1 MATPTYP
8 STHRTALASDG
19 SQKALGQYNR
29 STTASGSTTE
39 TSFIFTGSAAVPAGA
54 GFICEVVTNVVME
67 AVKGG
72 TIPGTTLTADTLYPI
87 APQKVTIGASG
98 KVYVLHK

>member
-1 MATPTYP
+1 MARADAGGMHNTSHTNIPKKID
-8 STHRTALASDG
+8 AG
-19 SQKALGQYNR
+19 EYNKITFVDS
-29 STTASGSTTE
+29 STTVA
-39 TSFIFTGSAAVPAGA
+39 FTGSNAAA
-54 GFICEVVTNVVME
+54 GFICEVVTNVVIE
-67 AVKGG
+67 AVNGG

>member
-54 GFICEVVTNVVME
+54 GFICEVVTNVIITLP
-67 AVKGG
+67 GG
-72 TIPGTTLTADTLYPI
+72 GVIPGTSLTADTLYPI
-87 APQKVTIGASG
+87 GVARVDTGSTGI
-98 KVYVLHK
+98 V